1 MQLAMIEL
9 GADVTVIG
17 TDALSLCLAAQM
29 AYHGANVIYV
39 EAREKTDFHDLIA
52 PWIRVT
58 GETDYSSRL
67 KKITT
72 SYSSVSESEIIVIAT
87 PASYHPAV
95 FKHVIPLIH
104 NGQTFVLFPACFGA
118 INLKRAALG
127 KKCNIT
133 ICEAVSFLNVCEM
146 QGDNTIFIQSEKS
159 SMRMAV
165 SPSEHTQATLELL
178 NRYFVILSRA
188 ENFLETSMDNINMVL
203 HPLPLLLNIRCAD
216 TNISEFRH
224 YVDGVTPTV
233 GKLLEQLDNER
244 LAIGKAFGLNLKS
257 ALFQLKEYYGDRNL
271 PSLTEYVSSE
281 NGPYPLVKGYGLDS
295 RYITEDVPFLLVAAA
310 SLGKACG
317 IETPVMDL
325 CIHLAELIHQTDYS
339 VAGCTLSSMGLEN
352 KTPKEISSY
361 IEN

>member
-1 MQLAMIEL
+1 MTKQ
-9 GADVTVIG
+9 DPNVTVIG

-29 AYHGANVIYV
+29 AHHDAGVVYV
-39 EAREKTDFHDLIA
+39 DARKGTAVQELDA

-58 GETDYSSRL
+58 GEADYSSRL
-67 KKITT
+67 TKITS
-72 SYSSVSESEIIVIAT
+72 SYSSVAESGIVVIAA
-87 PASYHPAV
+87 PASYHPDV
-95 FKHVIPLIH
+95 FEQVIPLIH
-104 NGQTFVLFPACFGA
+104 SGQTFVLFPACFGA
-118 INLKRAALG
+118 INLKRAALW
-127 KKCNIT
+127 KNCDIT

-146 QGDNTIFIQSEKS
+146 QGENTVFIQSEKS

-165 SPSEHTQATLELL
+165 SPSERTRETLELL
-178 NRYFVILSRA
+178 NRYFGILSHA

-203 HPLPLLLNIRCAD
+203 HPLPLLLNIRYAD

-233 GKLLEQLDNER
+233 GKLLEQLDEER
-244 LAIGKAFGLNLKS
+244 LAIGNAFGLNLNS

-281 NGPYPLVKGYGLDS
+281 SGPYPLVKGYGLDS

-325 CIHLAELIHQTDYS
+325 CIHLAALIHQTDYS
-339 VAGCTLSSMGLEN
+339 AIGCTLEKMGLEN
-352 KTPKEISSY
+352 RTPSEIRSY
-361 IEN
+361 LEN